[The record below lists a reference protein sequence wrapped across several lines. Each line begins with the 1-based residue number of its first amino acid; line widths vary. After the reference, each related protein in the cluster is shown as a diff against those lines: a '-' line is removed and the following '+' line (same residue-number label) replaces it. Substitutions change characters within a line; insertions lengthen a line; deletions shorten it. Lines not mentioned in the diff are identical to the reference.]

1 MTTAKPPSTP
11 VTGRRRYA
19 VLLVCGL
26 PFLMMTLDATVVNV
40 ALPSIAK
47 DLDASLQSL
56 QWIVSAYIL
65 MLAAFVVTGGML
77 ADRFG
82 RRRIVVLGV
91 IIFTLGSALCGM
103 ATDEYMLIASRAF
116 QAIGGLLISPSTL
129 AIVTNV
135 FVGQAE
141 RAKALGWWALFASA
155 GLAIGP
161 TLGGVLVETLG
172 WRSIFWV
179 NIGPGII
186 AVVLLLLIAPAS
198 RAAQVKRFDPV
209 GQALLVL
216 FVFPLVFVIIQLSS
230 LGWSSPLII
239 GAAVLCVASVIA
251 LVLYERRQEE
261 ALIPFSLFSS
271 RAFTGA
277 ILTLMLG
284 VLGSGAV
291 GFSVTLFLQNYR
303 GLSPTQAGLLIL
315 PMALAT
321 MVAAPQAGRW
331 VAQGRARMVLIVAAI
346 MIIAAGAG
354 FWITMELAVL
364 FIIIPFVLMGLGF
377 GALNDPVNVVAISEL
392 PDGKAGLAASI
403 ISMSRQIGQV
413 LGVAI
418 AGALLATGLGADMK
432 SGFDKVVIYVWILLI
447 LAGLGILIINALPQR
462 HPAASRQKSTS

>member
-82 RRRIVVLGV
+82 RRRILVLGV

-251 LVLYERRQEE
+251 LVLYERQEE

-462 HPAASRQKSTS
+462 HTAASRQKSTS